1 MYDTIYDIIEITVNG
16 QKVNPKDIVVKWR
29 ELDGKE
35 YTGDIEKYVWNVA
48 QCEVGIAEAG
58 EDW

>member
-1 MYDTIYDIIEITVNG
+1 MYDIIEVTVNG

-29 ELDGKE
+29 EWDGQE
-35 YTGDIEKYVWNVA
+35 HTGNIEKYAWNVA

-58 EDW
+58 EAW

>member
-1 MYDTIYDIIEITVNG
+1 MYDIIEVTVNG

-29 ELDGKE
+29 EWDGKE
-35 YTGDIEKYVWNVA
+35 YTGDIERYAWNVA

>member
-1 MYDTIYDIIEITVNG
+1 MYEIIEVTING

-29 ELDGKE
+29 EWDGNE
-35 YTGDIEKYVWNVA
+35 HSGEIESYAYAVA

-58 EDW
+58 EAW

>member
-1 MYDTIYDIIEITVNG
+1 MYDIIEVTING
-16 QKVNPKDIVVKWR
+16 QKVNHNDIVVKWR
-29 ELDGKE
+29 EWDVQE
-35 YTGDIEKYVWNVA
+35 YSGNIESYAWNVA

>member
-1 MYDTIYDIIEITVNG
+1 MYDIIEIIING
-16 QKVNPKDIVVKWR
+16 QKVNPNDIVVKWR
-29 ELDGKE
+29 EWDGQE
-35 YTGDIEKYVWNVA
+35 YSGNIEKYAWNVA

>member
-1 MYDTIYDIIEITVNG
+1 MYDIIEVTVNG

-29 ELDGKE
+29 KWDGKE
-35 YTGDIEKYVWNVA
+35 HTGDIERYAWFVA